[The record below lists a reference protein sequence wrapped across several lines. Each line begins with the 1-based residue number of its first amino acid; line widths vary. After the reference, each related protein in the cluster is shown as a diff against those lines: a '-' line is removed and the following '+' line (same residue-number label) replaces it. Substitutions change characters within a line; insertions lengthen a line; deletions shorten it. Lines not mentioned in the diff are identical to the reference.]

1 MERKIEFTGSGG
13 SLFVKFLV
21 GGILTGIT
29 LGIYLP
35 WFVVNLEKYIME
47 NLTLKTES
55 GDVKFQFT
63 GSGGSLFVTYLVG
76 MLLTMITIGIYAPW
90 FMVKLT
96 NWMAANT
103 KATAANGSIYNVKF
117 NGGGGSLFGTYL
129 LGVILTSIT
138 FGICA
143 PWFMVNLAKFFLN
156 NMDILENGAKA
167 GAFSFTGEGAELLG
181 TYIVGAILTSITFGI
196 YGAWFAVSLMKY
208 FAKGTGVSIQGKNM
222 TCKFVGEGASY
233 FGLNFV
239 GILLTMITFGIY
251 AAWYTCN
258 LMKFQFENLRILDRT

>member
-138 FGICA
+138 FGIYA

-181 TYIVGAILTSITFGI
+181 TYTRE
-196 YGAWFAVSLMKY
+196 
-208 FAKGTGVSIQGKNM
+208 
-222 TCKFVGEGASY
+222 GEQIGRAH
-233 FGLNFV
+233 V
-239 GILLTMITFGIY
+239 
-251 AAWYTCN
+251 
-258 LMKFQFENLRILDRT
+258 

>member
-96 NWMAANT
+96 NWMAPT
-103 KATAANGSIYNVKF
+103 QRRRRPTAQS
-117 NGGGGSLFGTYL
+117 T
-129 LGVILTSIT
+129 T
-138 FGICA
+138 
-143 PWFMVNLAKFFLN
+143 
-156 NMDILENGAKA
+156 
-167 GAFSFTGEGAELLG
+167 
-181 TYIVGAILTSITFGI
+181 
-196 YGAWFAVSLMKY
+196 
-208 FAKGTGVSIQGKNM
+208 
-222 TCKFVGEGASY
+222 
-233 FGLNFV
+233 
-239 GILLTMITFGIY
+239 
-251 AAWYTCN
+251 
-258 LMKFQFENLRILDRT
+258 